1 MKKIVI
7 IGAGPAGLTCAYDL
21 LKKGEKDVTILE
33 ASSTIGG
40 ISRTFNF
47 HGNRMDLGGHRF
59 FSKDQEVMDLWN
71 EIMPL
76 QGSKSKDDI
85 MLNRDRK
92 IAEIGP
98 DPEKEDDVMLVRT
111 RVSRIFFLRKF
122 FDYPISMKPRTFIN
136 MGFRRTMKAGFGYLG
151 TKIHKRKENSLE
163 DFYINRFGKPLY
175 QMFFEDYTT
184 KVWGLHPSKI
194 SPDWGSQRVKGLSL
208 SKAIFSALGKPFRKL
223 THSNKV
229 ETSLIE
235 EFYYPKYGPGHL
247 YETMAQKVIDMGGK
261 ILFNHPVT
269 KINYED
275 RKIISVETEF
285 DGVKETFQAD
295 YFVSSMAIK
304 DLYLALDKEKVPTD
318 VYDIAINLPYRDFIT
333 VGLLLPKLKIE
344 NKTKMK
350 TVSNIVPDCWIY
362 IQERDVKVG
371 RLQIFNNWSPYMV
384 KDLENTIFIGLE
396 YFANEGDEL
405 WNMDDEE
412 FISFA
417 EDELQKID
425 IIDKKD
431 VIDACRLKVKKAYPA
446 YFGVYKDF
454 NKVQHHLKSISNLL
468 CVGRN
473 GQHRYNNMDHSMAS
487 SLIASSI
494 IREEHKFT
502 MEDLWNVNTEKSY
515 HEISKGQTN
524 KKNQNKDVIIESSN
538 QKKNIRIKCSK
549 NEDE

>member
-21 LKKGEKDVTILE
+21 LKKGEYDVTILE
-33 ASSTIGG
+33 ASSVIGG
-40 ISRTFNF
+40 ISRTFNYK
-47 HGNRMDLGGHRF
+47 GNRMDLGGHRF
-59 FSKDQEVMDLWN
+59 FSKDKEVMDLWN

-76 QGSKSKDDI
+76 QGSKSKDDL
-85 MLNRDRK
+85 MLNRERK
-92 IAEIGP
+92 IADVGP
-98 DPEKEDDVMLVRT
+98 DPEKEDEVMLVRT

-136 MGFRRTMKAGFGYLG
+136 MGFGRTMKAGFGYMG
-151 TKIHKRKENSLE
+151 SVIHKRKENSLE

-184 KVWGLHPSKI
+184 KVWGLKPSEI
-194 SPDWGSQRVKGLSL
+194 SPDWGAQRVKGLSL
-208 SKAIFSALGKPFRKL
+208 SKALFSVIAKPFKKL
-223 THSNKV
+223 THSKKV

-235 EFYYPKYGPGHL
+235 EFYYPKFGPGQL
-247 YETMAQKVIDMGGK
+247 YETMAKRVIEMGGK
-261 ILFNHPVT
+261 ILFNHPVKNIGLKDN
-269 KINYED
+269 KITYL
-275 RKIISVETEF
+275 ETEF
-285 DGVKETFQAD
+285 DGQKERFEAD
-295 YFVSSMAIK
+295 YYVSSMAIK
-304 DLYLALDKEKVPTD
+304 DLYEAFSKDVVPRD
-318 VYDIAINLPYRDFIT
+318 VYEIATNLPYRDFTT
-333 VGLLLPKLKIE
+333 VGLLLPRLKIE

-396 YFANEGDEL
+396 YFVNENDEL
-405 WNMDDEE
+405 WNMSDAD
-412 FISFA
+412 FIDFA

-431 VIDACRLKVKKAYPA
+431 VIDACRLNVKKAYPA

-454 NKVQHHLKSISNLL
+454 SLVQEHLKGISNLL

-487 SLIASSI
+487 SLIAASI
-494 IREEHKFT
+494 CREEGKYS
-502 MEDLWNVNTEKSY
+502 MDDLWNVNTEKTY
-515 HEISKGQTN
+515 HEVNKEHNGAKGN
-524 KKNQNKDVIIESSN
+524 K
-538 QKKNIRIKCSK
+538 
-549 NEDE
+549 